1 MRGRAGV
8 SAEAMTRDARARAP
22 VMAARAATA
31 ATSKFSAE
39 YPTAPSR
46 NLPTWDQAAALTSTR
61 LNSQAADISG

>member
-8 SAEAMTRDARARAP
+8 SAETMTLDARARAP

-31 ATSKFSAE
+31 STSASWAE

-61 LNSQAADISG
+61 LNSRAADVSG